1 MLQHGFANRVAN
13 TQPRVQ
19 RAVGILKYQLHPRP
33 YGAQGRPGQVGQLLT
48 VKFHAAGALL
58 VQAKQGSADGGFAAA
73 GLTHQAKSSARTDVK
88 ADAVHRA
95 KLAGLLAKEAVAQR
109 KILLQSIHFNNIAI
123 AHAVASANSL

>member
-19 RAVGILKYQLHPRP
+19 RAIGVLKHQLHPGP
-33 YGAQGRPGQVGQLLT
+33 DSAQGRRGQVGQLLT

-58 VQAKQGSADGGFAAA
+58 VQAKQGPADGGFTAA
-73 GLTHQAKSSARTDVK
+73 GLAHQAKNGARTDIK

-95 KLAGLLAKEAVAQR
+95 KLAGLLTKQAVAQR
-109 KILLQSIHFNNIAI
+109 KIFFQSIHFNDIAF
-123 AHAVASANSL
+123 AHAVTSANSL